1 MPSRSVDLT
10 PVEKWF
16 DRKPSLK
23 NLRVFGSPAYVH
35 VPDVKRSKFD
45 HKARKLLF
53 VGYCD
58 DRKAF
63 RFLNPENDEI
73 TISRDARFIELG
85 DGSLNQRDPVSD
97 GSEQFVELDVDSGEE
112 PTAEEDSAEL
122 ESQEDEATLQ
132 EESCSDYYDPD
143 EEEGAVG
150 GELPVPKRSTRGVL
164 PKRFEDYE
172 VDAAIA
178 VEGEPDTYEEAVNS
192 SELDLWKA
200 AMAEEYDALMR
211 NDTWSLVQLPS
222 GRVPIGCKWIYKKKE
237 DSSGNVSRFKARLVA
252 QGFSQRYGVDYDAV
266 FAPVASQATLRILLT
281 VAGYKKMAVRHLDVK
296 SAYLHGKLQDEIYMQ
311 QPKGFVVPGKE
322 KFVCRLKRSLYGLKQ
337 AARIWNTTISE
348 LLKGLGFDQSR
359 SDPCLFIKRSP
370 GGGFVYL
377 MLHVDDMIVA
387 GMTEKEI
394 DAVEFELRKKITLS
408 SLGEIGH
415 FLGIRITKDK
425 NGFYCLDQE
434 NYIKK
439 VASRFGLEHAKGSS
453 VPIDVGYFRSR
464 EGSKELPDNERYR
477 SLAGALLYVAVN
489 TRPDVAASVSLL
501 CRRISQPTEV
511 DWNELKRVVKYLMKT
526 SNSKLRLCAERGKP
540 LRLSGYCDADWGGD
554 TADRKSNTGYLF
566 LLGEASVSWA
576 SRKQSSVSLSSMEA
590 EYIAVSEACK
600 ELVWLRRMLDEM
612 GAEQCGPTVL
622 FEDNRSCMEFV
633 EMERVS
639 RRSKH
644 IDTRMFYTK
653 DMCEKGLVELRFCP
667 SENMTADL
675 LTKPL
680 GPVKQKKFA
689 EAMGLTEV
697 ESWAGRREKY

>member
-1 MPSRSVDLT
+1 
-10 PVEKWF
+10 
-16 DRKPSLK
+16 
-23 NLRVFGSPAYVH
+23 
-35 VPDVKRSKFD
+35 
-45 HKARKLLF
+45 
-53 VGYCD
+53 
-58 DRKAF
+58 
-63 RFLNPENDEI
+63 
-73 TISRDARFIELG
+73 
-85 DGSLNQRDPVSD
+85 
-97 GSEQFVELDVDSGEE
+97 
-112 PTAEEDSAEL
+112 
-122 ESQEDEATLQ
+122 
-132 EESCSDYYDPD
+132 
-143 EEEGAVG
+143 
-150 GELPVPKRSTRGVL
+150 
-164 PKRFEDYE
+164 
-172 VDAAIA
+172 
-178 VEGEPDTYEEAVNS
+178 
-192 SELDLWKA
+192 
-200 AMAEEYDALMR
+200 MAEEYDALMR

-394 DAVEFELRKKITLS
+394 DAVEFELS
-408 SLGEIGH
+408 SLGEISH
-415 FLGIRITKDK
+415 FLGIRITKDT

-464 EGSKELPDNERYR
+464 EGRKELPDNERYR

-511 DWNELKRVVKYLMKT
+511 
-526 SNSKLRLCAERGKP
+526 P
-540 LRLSGYCDADWGGD
+540 
-554 TADRKSNTGYLF
+554 F
-566 LLGEASVSWA
+566 
-576 SRKQSSVSLSSMEA
+576 
-590 EYIAVSEACK
+590 
-600 ELVWLRRMLDEM
+600 
-612 GAEQCGPTVL
+612 
-622 FEDNRSCMEFV
+622 
-633 EMERVS
+633 
-639 RRSKH
+639 
-644 IDTRMFYTK
+644 
-653 DMCEKGLVELRFCP
+653 
-667 SENMTADL
+667 
-675 LTKPL
+675 
-680 GPVKQKKFA
+680 
-689 EAMGLTEV
+689 
-697 ESWAGRREKY
+697 